1 MIRGV
6 LPLAGATLLIVLAS
20 PADAQFRSVTK
31 IAPGVLDEVSS
42 VKKPEARPGMLP
54 DGEIT
59 LGRARIREAYLAG
72 PTTRYRHGILGD
84 AVEASGFRVLTASGN
99 TIAFRLPTDSV
110 FEDRRVRLW
119 DIDGDGAAEAV
130 AIRSYLD
137 RGAALAVYRLD
148 GKRIVPLA
156 ETPAL
161 GIPNRWLNPI
171 GVADFDG
178 DGRLEVALVTTPHIG
193 GTLKLYRLESGRLV
207 EAFRRFG
214 FSNHRIGSREL
225 DLSAVLDFD
234 GDGVMDIAVPDT
246 TRTSLMVVTFVR
258 GNYAVL
264 AQATH
269 ESEIVSRIRARDAD
283 GDGKADLVYRL
294 EDGSVVAA
302 LR

>member
-1 MIRGV
+1 MRGV
-6 LPLAGATLLIVLAS
+6 LPLAGAVLLAAFATS
-20 PADAQFRSVTK
+20 ADAQFRSVKK
-31 IAPGVLDEVSS
+31 IAPDIVEGILGTA
-42 VKKPEARPGMLP
+42 KPERRPLMLA

-59 LGRARIREAYLAG
+59 FGRGRVREAYLIG
-72 PTTRYRHGILGD
+72 PTERYRHGILGD
-84 AVEASGFRVLTASGN
+84 AVEASGFRALTAGGR
-99 TIAFRLPTDSV
+99 TMEFRLPADSV

-137 RGAALAVYRLD
+137 RGAALAVYRMR
-148 GKRIVPLA
+148 GERVVPLA

-178 DGRLEVALVTTPHIG
+178 DGRREVALVTTPHIG

-207 EAFRRFG
+207 EVYRRFG

-225 DLSAVLDFD
+225 DLSVVLDFN
-234 GDGVMDIAVPDT
+234 GDGISDIVVPDA
-246 TRTSLMVVTFVR
+246 TRTRLMVVTFAR
-258 GNYAVL
+258 GRYVL
-264 AQATH
+264 LAETGHDQ
-269 ESEIVSRIRARDAD
+269 EIVSRIAMHDAD
-283 GDGKADLVYRL
+283 GDGKPDLVYRL
-294 EDGSVVAA
+294 EDGSAVAA